1 MNVRSMQYSSKP
13 AILIISVVFA
23 SFIIN
28 LFIRNGLDFNYL
40 SLSVDEVKLMSEAS
54 YMSMMLY
61 ILLKRLKHVLLV
73 LILMKIL
80 KPDFVYNSI
89 IIILSGMLGILL
101 TVQTY
106 YDGITGVFLLILY
119 IFPHYIVYVIL
130 INYIY
135 EHYVGGLG
143 EIGKLKF
150 LMVTVMLLMIGVLCE
165 GFFSRFFLDKF
176 YQYMVIH

>member
-1 MNVRSMQYSSKP
+1 MNVRGIQYSSRP
-13 AILIISVVFA
+13 AILLISVVFA

-40 SLSVDEVKLMSEAS
+40 SLSVDEIKLMSDAS
-54 YMSMMLY
+54 YISMMLY
-61 ILLKRLKHVLLV
+61 ILIKRMKHVLLV
-73 LILMKIL
+73 LILMKVL

-89 IIILSGMLGILL
+89 LILLSVMLGILL

-106 YDGITGVFLLILY
+106 YVGIAGVFLLILY
-119 IFPHYIVYVIL
+119 IIPHYIVYVML

-135 EHYVGGLG
+135 EHYMGGLVD
-143 EIGKLKF
+143 IGKLRF
-150 LMVTVMLLMIGVLCE
+150 WMVTVLLLMIGVLCE